1 MDDLTIN
8 TMIPFEKELGFI
20 KEYIRLEKLD
30 PDRDFEVHFQLNEI
44 DFYMPTL
51 TLQPVV
57 ENAINYGALTCKDQ
71 KGRVEISTNREG
83 NNIVI
88 RVWNN
93 FEGRRSVTEGQRK
106 HRSIALENLKSRLK
120 YYCDGTFDIVIGE
133 KDALATITIPYD
145 KAKGGLFDE
154 NDHH

>member
-1 MDDLTIN
+1 MRKLLHYWTN
-8 TMIPFEKELGFI
+8 M
-20 KEYIRLEKLD
+20 RLK
-30 PDRDFEVHFQLNEI
+30 NEMMNV
-44 DFYMPTL
+44 FPKKM
-51 TLQPVV
+51 
-57 ENAINYGALTCKDQ
+57 K
-71 KGRVEISTNREG
+71 
-83 NNIVI
+83 
-88 RVWNN
+88 
-93 FEGRRSVTEGQRK
+93 SVTEGQRK